1 MILAPLQILGQ
12 NKIKSV
18 RLKRKK
24 KKSVIMDIGLNCM
37 SASTNQM
44 GKEKKKIYPSYM
56 VQLYLSQYLSLI
68 SVYLIYP
75 LFLCYNIF
83 DFNHCI

>member
-44 GKEKKKIYPSYM
+44 GKEKKKN
-56 VQLYLSQYLSLI
+56 LSLI
-68 SVYLIYP
+68 YGATISFTILIP
-75 LFLCYNIF
+75 HFCLSNISSFLML
-83 DFNHCI
+83 